1 MVNTLWRSMRT
12 LVEVMMRV
20 WPINWLLTVLW
31 RILPFP
37 RGTRSRIMRA
47 VNDRFL
53 VGVMV
58 IIQDEHGRI
67 LLVRNTYD
75 PRYPWSLPGGWMGKN
90 EQPDECIKRE
100 LWEETGFQIDV
111 DRILTTRTHERLP
124 SVDIVFRGHI
134 SGGTFRRSAEVV
146 LAEFFPL
153 DDLPD
158 GFTPLHARLLSSLEI
173 TAVESDSKDVDLTA
187 R

>member
-1 MVNTLWRSMRT
+1 MRT

-31 RILPFP
+31 RVLPFP
-37 RGTRSRIMRA
+37 RGTRSRIMRT

-53 VGVMV
+53 VGVMA
-58 IIQDEHGRI
+58 IIQDDDGRI

-75 PRYPWSLPGGWMGKN
+75 PRYPWSLPGGWMGKD

-100 LWEETGFQIDV
+100 LQEETGYQIEV
-111 DRILTTRTHERLP
+111 DRILLTRTHPRLP
-124 SVDIVFRGHI
+124 SVDIVFRGRI

-146 LAEFFPL
+146 AAEFFPL
-153 DDLPD
+153 DALPE
-158 GFTPLHARLLSSLEI
+158 GFTPLHARLLSLLEI
-173 TAVESDSKDVDLTA
+173 TAAEPEAQNAGQTVRSRS
-187 R
+187 